1 LPIGRSF
8 YSETSALSAKARYV
22 QGDIGVKMIELI
34 ARRFRALGEPY
45 RLRILQ
51 KLQMGEKTVGEL
63 VTELD
68 GNQSNVSKHLKIMYE
83 TGLVSRRRLGMSVSY
98 AISDPTIFQLCSLVS
113 RSEAQRR
120 EQELEELSGNV
131 SAKTQHEEALRT
143 LFT

>member
-1 LPIGRSF
+1 M
-8 YSETSALSAKARYV
+8 E
-22 QGDIGVKMIELI
+22 MIELI

-131 SAKTQHEEALRT
+131 SAKRNTRKPFAPSSRNPFFLPTVVLLT
-143 LFT
+143 LDEL

>member
-1 LPIGRSF
+1 
-8 YSETSALSAKARYV
+8 
-22 QGDIGVKMIELI
+22 
-34 ARRFRALGEPY
+34 
-45 RLRILQ
+45 
-51 KLQMGEKTVGEL
+51 MGEKTVGEL